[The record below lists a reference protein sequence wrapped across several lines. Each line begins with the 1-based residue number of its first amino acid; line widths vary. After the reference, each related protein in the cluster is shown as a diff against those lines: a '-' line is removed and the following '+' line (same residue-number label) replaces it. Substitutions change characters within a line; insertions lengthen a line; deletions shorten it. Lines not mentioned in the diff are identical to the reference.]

1 MLCARQ
7 GIPDRARALRLPMTK
22 HLQKHRRAL
31 SENPLPRDV
40 ADALADRVFAIV
52 GADPTQ
58 SFESL
63 QDAVLMALRQIG
75 GAVERRG
82 LEARVTRDALVEIEG
97 EIYARL
103 SQPSAVRCFGM
114 WGTHRIEEPLY
125 RAVGVHNGA
134 TIKPLS
140 KRVGLICESMTP
152 GLAARLG
159 SMTALMTSREAHR
172 CAIELGIG
180 SASRATIE
188 THVHD
193 FGLEMADQVL
203 ALEDAARRDESV
215 PASVVSMSCGLD
227 RKAIPMWEE
236 RPANQPPSTPRRKR
250 HAPYVRAVPVP
261 FDVNYR
267 MAYVAS
273 LSLIDVHGT
282 TLRTIRYGDDA
293 NVDPATLAARV
304 VRDVER
310 VVELRGAMD
319 ITIVQDGASELDALP
334 KALAASDVARACA
347 RHEVVDLNHALDYL
361 RDVVRQCEPG
371 GDPNKMGEW
380 YRDELLRDDRAV
392 DRILRSLKRRL
403 SLVDPSEA
411 PEMHEALTDATRY
424 IGNRR
429 AKMRYAGHWSAN
441 RAIGSGATE
450 SAAKVIGQRTNL
462 SGARWDKPGLR
473 GLVTRRG
480 LVTSERWQP
489 AWDHY
494 AASKHAEI
502 TCLAA

>member
-1 MLCARQ
+1 MRQ
-7 GIPDRARALRLPMTK
+7 GIPRRPRVLWRPMTTS
-22 HLQKHRRAL
+22 LQKHRRVL
-31 SENPLPRDV
+31 SENPLPPDV
-40 ADALADRVFAIV
+40 ADALADRLFALV
-52 GADPTQ
+52 DADETQ

-63 QDAVLMALRQIG
+63 QDVVLMALRQVG
-75 GAVERRG
+75 SAVERRG
-82 LEARVTRDALVEIEG
+82 LEARVTRAALIEIDG
-97 EIYARL
+97 VTYAPL
-103 SQPSAVRCFGM
+103 SQESAVRCFGL
-114 WGTHRIEEPLY
+114 WGAYRIEEPLY
-125 RAVGVHNGA
+125 REVGVHNGA

-140 KRVGLICESMTP
+140 KRAGLICESMTP

-159 SMTALMTSREAHR
+159 WMTALMTSREAHR
-172 CAIELGIG
+172 CLGELGIG

-193 FGLEMADQVL
+193 FGVEMADQVL

-215 PASVVSMSCGLD
+215 PASVASMSCGLD

-236 RPANQPPSTPRRKR
+236 RPADQPPSTPRRKR

-273 LSLIDVHGT
+273 LSLIDAHGK

-293 NVDPATLAARV
+293 NVDPAALAARV
-304 VRDVER
+304 VKDVER
-310 VVELRGAMD
+310 VVELRGPMD

-334 KALAASDVARACA
+334 EALAASDITRACA
-347 RHEVVDLNHALDYL
+347 RHEIVDLNHALDYL
-361 RDVVRQCEPG
+361 RDVIRQCEPD
-371 GDPNKMGEW
+371 GDPHKMGEW
-380 YRDELLRDDRAV
+380 YRDELLRDHGAV

-403 SLVDPSEA
+403 SLIDAAEE
-411 PEMHEALTDATRY
+411 PERHEALADATRY
-424 IGNRR
+424 IGKRR

-450 SAAKVIGQRTNL
+450 SAAKVMGQRTNL

-480 LVTSERWQP
+480 LVTSERWRP
-489 AWDHY
+489 AWEHY
-494 AASKHAEI
+494 AASKQAEI
-502 TCLAA
+502 VCLAA